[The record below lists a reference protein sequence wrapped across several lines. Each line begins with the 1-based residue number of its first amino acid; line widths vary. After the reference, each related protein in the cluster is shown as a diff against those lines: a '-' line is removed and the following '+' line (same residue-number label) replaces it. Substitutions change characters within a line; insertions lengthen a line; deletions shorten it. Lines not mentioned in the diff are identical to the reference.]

1 MKSKIGIII
10 EREFNER
17 VRKKSF
23 IITTLL
29 TPLLMIT
36 LMLVPAFITT
46 YSTSDVKHIAV
57 VDDSKIVAGALE
69 NTDEIVFEAV
79 PLPLEIAR
87 KEYSDRFAVLYIGND
102 IIDNGN
108 SIQIYTNGSTSI
120 GIERSIARQ
129 VESVLRQEKLKK
141 HNIENLP
148 QILMDMTYRVNIQS
162 YKNTVESSDDM
173 ADSGSVEDES
183 SSSVAATVLAYVL
196 SFLLYMFL
204 LIYGVMVMQSVI
216 EEKNSR
222 VLEVMVTSVRPF
234 EMMMGKILGVAC
246 VALLQIVIWVVLIA
260 ATVYFVLPM
269 VLPEEIS
276 SALDLMK
283 AGGAAAVQGGS
294 EIMLLQAIMK
304 ISNIGYMT
312 TVLASLLV
320 FMIGGFL
327 LYAAMYAAVGSS
339 VDSPQDAQ
347 QLQTPITIPI
357 IVSIMVMLS
366 VINDPTSE
374 LAFWFSMI
382 PFTSPIV
389 MMARIPYEIPAWEII
404 ASAAIL
410 YASFMLVVWAAAK
423 IYRVGILM
431 HGKKPSYKDLWKWIR
446 YK

>member
-69 NTDEIVFEAV
+69 NTDEVVFEAV

-162 YKNTVESSDDM
+162 YKNTVESSADM

-347 QLQTPITIPI
+347 QLQTPITRPI

-389 MMARIPYEIPAWEII
+389 MMARIPYEIPTWEII

>member
-69 NTDEIVFEAV
+69 NTDEVVFEAV

-162 YKNTVESSDDM
+162 YKNTVESSADM